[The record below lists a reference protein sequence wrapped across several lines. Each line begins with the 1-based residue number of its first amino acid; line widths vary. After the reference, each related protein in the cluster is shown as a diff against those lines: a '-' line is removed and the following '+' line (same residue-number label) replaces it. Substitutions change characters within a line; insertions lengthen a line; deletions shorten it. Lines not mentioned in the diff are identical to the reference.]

1 MCRSLAC
8 AQQPNESDTMS
19 SMEIVYNTAPDD
31 LDVDSRN
38 REIRSMLH
46 HGVCEVTFTK
56 VNGDVRTMPCTLDS
70 TLLPPQPLKEF
81 HETRLYKPETLSV
94 WCLDKMEWRSFRVA
108 NVTRIVRTQ

>member
-1 MCRSLAC
+1 VCRSLALVE
-8 AQQPNESDTMS
+8 QSNERNIMS
-19 SMEIVYNTAPDD
+19 SMEIVYNQAPDD

-56 VNGDVRTMPCTLDS
+56 VNGEVRTMPCTLDS
-70 TLLPPQPLKEF
+70 TLLPPQPLREF
-81 HETRLYKPETLSV
+81 HETRVYKPETLSV